1 MIAEKEGGSKTY
13 KSVANSFHATNTDH
27 TLGNNRVN
35 NANSGTGSRHIDNSA
50 LNGKQRKMNLRRNSF
65 KKDYDNHTDQ
75 MNELDASS
83 TSNRGGGA
91 ATSRTVIIRNSNGN
105 KSTTSSR
112 LADTH
117 LRSAIGPSATV
128 SDLFNR
134 LTPSSSSSNKVTRRR
149 RGSREVIEYE
159 PADVLYDLS
168 FVSTHRALTP
178 SAANRSINKNAVN
191 KSSTFNLLPPAS
203 STATKSRMEK
213 QFSVDS
219 ESTYAL
225 SNSNNNESR
234 KNNFHVVRRT
244 QTSTYQN
251 EALRRLVSSPLQM
264 RRNSSLK
271 VESSSIKSASSK
283 KLSESIKYLEPKSTA
298 ASAIS
303 ANRLRRSKEINLSL
317 DSHMVNPSTDSKK
330 QHFKQNTAA
339 STDSERS
346 NQNNALDTTAEAP
359 EKIKIPLS
367 LIADHKIRMNLQERS
382 KTSLER
388 DYQTSN
394 QLILGKSFNEGR
406 KQLTRQL
413 TTSSLKNATSSNE
426 DSGDSGIST
435 VDYESSK
442 IQLKNNIQSSFLTYG
457 STVMNPFGSNF
468 DIVSKDNPS
477 FYKSISSTNGS
488 SDFLNRRFNRANA
501 NPSVMTLINHF
512 RSVNLASDKIN
523 EEDHQHAAGQQAKKS
538 AVPAEN
544 AGLASQT
551 SEAIKI
557 ADKETSAKSLSAFN
571 TVRMTDLNWTS
582 NVVNSSS
589 PPEAANRAM
598 SSNDSL
604 ISNHQAVVKQNFFLN
619 YRQLTDLKKDESG
632 DRETASRLK
641 LDDQGHKMAADNR
654 TGPNNSN
661 TGKKPTPHGGS
672 KSAAPQVTS
681 RSTSFKKDASDHLLE
696 HRLNNGP
703 ENFLEAHKIIRI
715 QSWIEEVERVQRV
728 EGKWRDV
735 INVITFYD

>member
-1 MIAEKEGGSKTY
+1 
-13 KSVANSFHATNTDH
+13 
-27 TLGNNRVN
+27 
-35 NANSGTGSRHIDNSA
+35 
-50 LNGKQRKMNLRRNSF
+50 
-65 KKDYDNHTDQ
+65 
-75 MNELDASS
+75 
-83 TSNRGGGA
+83 
-91 ATSRTVIIRNSNGN
+91 
-105 KSTTSSR
+105 
-112 LADTH
+112 
-117 LRSAIGPSATV
+117 
-128 SDLFNR
+128 
-134 LTPSSSSSNKVTRRR
+134 
-149 RGSREVIEYE
+149 
-159 PADVLYDLS
+159 
-168 FVSTHRALTP
+168 
-178 SAANRSINKNAVN
+178 
-191 KSSTFNLLPPAS
+191 
-203 STATKSRMEK
+203 MEK

-244 QTSTYQN
+244 QTSAYQN

-271 VESSSIKSASSK
+271 VESSSIKSASSTK
-283 KLSESIKYLEPKSTA
+283 KLSESIKYLEPKSA
-298 ASAIS
+298 AIS

-317 DSHMVNPSTDSKK
+317 DSHIVNPSHDSKK

-367 LIADHKIRMNLQERS
+367 LIADNKIRMNLQERS

-426 DSGDSGIST
+426 DSGDSGIGT

-477 FYKSISSTNGS
+477 FYKTISSTNGS

-523 EEDHQHAAGQQAKKS
+523 EEDHQNAAQQAKKS
-538 AVPAEN
+538 AVPAAN
-544 AGLASQT
+544 DVLASQT

-571 TVRMTDLNWTS
+571 NVRMTDLNWAS
-582 NVVNSSS
+582 NVVNSS
-589 PPEAANRAM
+589 PPEAVNRAM

-654 TGPNNSN
+654 TAPNNSN

-672 KSAAPQVTS
+672 KSAAPQITS
-681 RSTSFKKDASDHLLE
+681 RSTSFKKDASSDHLLE

-735 INVITFYD
+735 INVITFYDWGARLLRSSGPLTTLIISNRKSQGRIALNNQSVPPRL